1 MSDGT
6 THYEGCWQSGA
17 KHYACAIKELANCSA
32 AFDRQQEQLDR
43 NAEQIAALRK
53 DAERLRKFT
62 IELTDTFRRAMTGR
76 EIDKGY
82 SRKLLKEAEELTQK
96 EEGK

>member
-1 MSDGT
+1 MYKMNDDTGHEYTDG
-6 THYEGCWQSGA
+6 YNDGYDDC
-17 KHYACAIKELANCSA
+17 KKE
-32 AFDRQQEQLDR
+32 RE
-43 NAEQIAALRK
+43 AELAALRL

-76 EIDKGY
+76 EIDKDY